1 MIENNIFATIL
12 AGGKSSRFGTDKSLV
27 KLGDKSLLDHTI
39 DKITKTFNEII
50 IVSNN
55 KSLKIKDKNIKI
67 IPDCLP
73 GQLGPLIGVLSAM
86 KWIKENQNLLSQQK
100 INSSILQRYES
111 LEQENERLK
120 QILNAASNLDN
131 KVEITRI
138 ISVNVNPYRHTIVI
152 DKGERDGVYEGQVLL
167 DADGVIGQILHTN
180 FLTSE
185 AILISDSDHALPV
198 EINRNGLRTIVLGN
212 GSYTKLDVPYIPNNA
227 DIEIGDLLVTS
238 GLGGKFPPGYPVA
251 KVDFIESDL
260 SEQFY
265 KVSAK
270 PIAYLN
276 QVREVMLL
284 QPE

>member
-1 MIENNIFATIL
+1 MVAEKDNQRRPRIPALNTKFIIFVVLSFILLINDQRNNYLSIL
-12 AGGKSSRFGTDKSLV
+12 RNSIAIAIYPLQSAVEIPSRFTNWFDLRIKS
-27 KLGDKSLLDHTI
+27 K
-39 DKITKTFNEII
+39 EI
-50 IVSNN
+50 
-55 KSLKIKDKNIKI
+55 
-67 IPDCLP
+67 
-73 GQLGPLIGVLSAM
+73 LIQ
-86 KWIKENQNLLSQQK
+86 ENQTLLSQQK
-100 INSSILQRYES
+100 INSSILQRYEA

-212 GSYTKLDVPYIPNNA
+212 GSYTKLNVPYIPNNA

-238 GLGGKFPPGYPVA
+238 GLGGKFPSGYPVA
-251 KVDFIESDL
+251 KVEFIESDL

-284 QPE
+284 KPE

>member
-1 MIENNIFATIL
+1 MVAEKDNQRRPRIPALNTKLIIF
-12 AGGKSSRFGTDKSLV
+12 V
-27 KLGDKSLLDHTI
+27 
-39 DKITKTFNEII
+39 
-50 IVSNN
+50 
-55 KSLKIKDKNIKI
+55 
-67 IPDCLP
+67 
-73 GQLGPLIGVLSAM
+73 VLSFILLINDQRNNYLSILRNSIAIAIYPLQSAVEIPSRLTD
-86 KWIKENQNLLSQQK
+86 WFDLRIKSKEILIQENQNLLSQQK

-167 DADGVIGQILHTN
+167 GADGVIGQILHTN

-212 GSYTKLDVPYIPNNA
+212 GSFTKLDVPYIPNNA

-238 GLGGKFPPGYPVA
+238 GLGGKFPSGYPVA

-284 QPE
+284 KPE

>member
-1 MIENNIFATIL
+1 MVAEKDNQRRPRIPALNTKLIIF
-12 AGGKSSRFGTDKSLV
+12 V
-27 KLGDKSLLDHTI
+27 
-39 DKITKTFNEII
+39 
-50 IVSNN
+50 
-55 KSLKIKDKNIKI
+55 
-67 IPDCLP
+67 
-73 GQLGPLIGVLSAM
+73 VLSFILLVNDQRNNYLSILRNSIAIAIYPLQSAVEIPSRLTDWFDLRI
-86 KWIKENQNLLSQQK
+86 KSKEILIKENQNLLSQQK

-167 DADGVIGQILHTN
+167 GADGVIGQILHTN

-238 GLGGKFPPGYPVA
+238 GLGGKFPSGYPVA

-276 QVREVMLL
+276 QVRELMLL
-284 QPE
+284 KPE

>member
-1 MIENNIFATIL
+1 MVAEKDNQRRPRIPALNTKLIIF
-12 AGGKSSRFGTDKSLV
+12 V
-27 KLGDKSLLDHTI
+27 
-39 DKITKTFNEII
+39 
-50 IVSNN
+50 
-55 KSLKIKDKNIKI
+55 
-67 IPDCLP
+67 
-73 GQLGPLIGVLSAM
+73 VLSFILLVNDQRNNYLSILRNSIAIAIYPLQSAVEIPSRLADWFDLRI
-86 KWIKENQNLLSQQK
+86 KSKEILIKENQNLLSQQK

-167 DADGVIGQILHTN
+167 GADGVIGQILHTN

-238 GLGGKFPPGYPVA
+238 GLGGKFPSGYPVA

-276 QVREVMLL
+276 QVRELMLL
-284 QPE
+284 KPE

>member
-1 MIENNIFATIL
+1 MVAEKDNQRRPRIPALNTKLIIF
-12 AGGKSSRFGTDKSLV
+12 V
-27 KLGDKSLLDHTI
+27 
-39 DKITKTFNEII
+39 
-50 IVSNN
+50 
-55 KSLKIKDKNIKI
+55 
-67 IPDCLP
+67 
-73 GQLGPLIGVLSAM
+73 VLSFILLINDQRNNYLSILRNSIAIAIYPLQSTVEIPSRLIN
-86 KWIKENQNLLSQQK
+86 WFDLRIKSKEILIQENQNLLSQQK

-111 LEQENERLK
+111 LEQENVRLK
-120 QILNAASNLDN
+120 QILNAANNLDN

-138 ISVNVNPYRHTIVI
+138 ISINVNPYRHTIVI
-152 DKGERDGVYEGQVLL
+152 DKGERDGVNEGQVLL

-238 GLGGKFPPGYPVA
+238 GLGGKFPSGYPVA

-284 QPE
+284 KPE

>member
-1 MIENNIFATIL
+1 MVAEKDNQRRPRIPALNTKLIIF
-12 AGGKSSRFGTDKSLV
+12 V
-27 KLGDKSLLDHTI
+27 
-39 DKITKTFNEII
+39 
-50 IVSNN
+50 
-55 KSLKIKDKNIKI
+55 
-67 IPDCLP
+67 
-73 GQLGPLIGVLSAM
+73 VLSFILLINDQRNNYLSILRNSIAIAIYPLQSAVEIPSRLTD
-86 KWIKENQNLLSQQK
+86 WFDLRIKSKEILIQENQNLLSQLK

-167 DADGVIGQILHTN
+167 GTDGVIGQILHTN

-238 GLGGKFPPGYPVA
+238 GLGGKFPSGYPVA

>member
-1 MIENNIFATIL
+1 MVAEKDNQRRPRIPALNTKLIIF
-12 AGGKSSRFGTDKSLV
+12 V
-27 KLGDKSLLDHTI
+27 
-39 DKITKTFNEII
+39 
-50 IVSNN
+50 
-55 KSLKIKDKNIKI
+55 
-67 IPDCLP
+67 
-73 GQLGPLIGVLSAM
+73 VLSFILLINDQRNNYLSILRNSIAIAIYPLQSAVEIPSRLTDWFDLRI
-86 KWIKENQNLLSQQK
+86 KSKEILIKENQNLLSQQK

-167 DADGVIGQILHTN
+167 GADGVIGQILHTN

-238 GLGGKFPPGYPVA
+238 GLGGKFPSGYPVA
-251 KVDFIESDL
+251 KVNFIESDL

-276 QVREVMLL
+276 QVRELMLL
-284 QPE
+284 KPE

>member
-1 MIENNIFATIL
+1 MVAEKDNQRRPRIPALNTKLIIF
-12 AGGKSSRFGTDKSLV
+12 V
-27 KLGDKSLLDHTI
+27 
-39 DKITKTFNEII
+39 
-50 IVSNN
+50 
-55 KSLKIKDKNIKI
+55 
-67 IPDCLP
+67 
-73 GQLGPLIGVLSAM
+73 VLSFILLINDQRNNYLSILRNSIAIAIYPLQSTVEIPSRLIN
-86 KWIKENQNLLSQQK
+86 WFDLRIKSKEILIQENQNLLSQQK

-111 LEQENERLK
+111 LEQENVRLK
-120 QILNAASNLDN
+120 QILNAANNLDN

-138 ISVNVNPYRHTIVI
+138 ISINVNPYRHTIVI
-152 DKGERDGVYEGQVLL
+152 DKGERDGVYKGQVLL

-238 GLGGKFPPGYPVA
+238 GLGGKFPSGYPVA

-284 QPE
+284 KPE

>member
-1 MIENNIFATIL
+1 MVAEKDNQRRPRIPALNTKLIIF
-12 AGGKSSRFGTDKSLV
+12 V
-27 KLGDKSLLDHTI
+27 
-39 DKITKTFNEII
+39 
-50 IVSNN
+50 
-55 KSLKIKDKNIKI
+55 
-67 IPDCLP
+67 
-73 GQLGPLIGVLSAM
+73 VLSFILLINDQRNNYLSILRNSIAIAIYPLQSAVEIPSRLTDWFDLRI
-86 KWIKENQNLLSQQK
+86 KSKEILIKENQNLLSQQK

-167 DADGVIGQILHTN
+167 GTDGVIGQILHTN

-238 GLGGKFPPGYPVA
+238 GLGGKFPSGYPVA

-276 QVREVMLL
+276 QVRELMLL
-284 QPE
+284 KPE

>member
-1 MIENNIFATIL
+1 MVAEKDNQRRPRIPALNTKFIIF
-12 AGGKSSRFGTDKSLV
+12 V
-27 KLGDKSLLDHTI
+27 
-39 DKITKTFNEII
+39 
-50 IVSNN
+50 
-55 KSLKIKDKNIKI
+55 
-67 IPDCLP
+67 
-73 GQLGPLIGVLSAM
+73 VLSFILLVNDQRNNYLSVLRNSIAIAIYPLQSAVEIPSRITN
-86 KWIKENQNLLSQQK
+86 WFDLRIKSKEILIQENQNLLSQQK

-120 QILNAASNLDN
+120 QILNAANNLDN

-152 DKGERDGVYEGQVLL
+152 DKGERDGVYNGQVLL

-212 GSYTKLDVPYIPNNA
+212 GSFTKLDVPYIPNNA

-238 GLGGKFPPGYPVA
+238 GLGGKFPSGYPVA

-284 QPE
+284 KQE

>member
-1 MIENNIFATIL
+1 MVAEKDNQRRPRIPALNTKLIL
-12 AGGKSSRFGTDKSLV
+12 FV
-27 KLGDKSLLDHTI
+27 
-39 DKITKTFNEII
+39 
-50 IVSNN
+50 
-55 KSLKIKDKNIKI
+55 
-67 IPDCLP
+67 
-73 GQLGPLIGVLSAM
+73 VLSFILLINDQRNNYLSILRNSIAIAIYPLQSTVEIPSRLIN
-86 KWIKENQNLLSQQK
+86 WFDLRIKSKEILIQENQNLLSQQK

-111 LEQENERLK
+111 LEQENMRLK
-120 QILNAASNLDN
+120 QILNAANNLDN

-138 ISVNVNPYRHTIVI
+138 ISINVNPYRHTIVI
-152 DKGERDGVYEGQVLL
+152 DKGERDGVYKGQVLL

-238 GLGGKFPPGYPVA
+238 GLGGKFPSGYPVA

-284 QPE
+284 KPE

>member
-1 MIENNIFATIL
+1 MVAEKDNQRRPRIPALNTKFIIFVVLSFILLINDQRNNYLSIL
-12 AGGKSSRFGTDKSLV
+12 RNSIAIAIYPLQSAVEIPSRFTNWFHLRIKS
-27 KLGDKSLLDHTI
+27 K
-39 DKITKTFNEII
+39 EI
-50 IVSNN
+50 
-55 KSLKIKDKNIKI
+55 
-67 IPDCLP
+67 
-73 GQLGPLIGVLSAM
+73 LIQ
-86 KWIKENQNLLSQQK
+86 ENQTLLSQQK
-100 INSSILQRYES
+100 INSSILQRYEA

-212 GSYTKLDVPYIPNNA
+212 GSYTKLNVPYIPNNA
-227 DIEIGDLLVTS
+227 DIEVGDLLVTS
-238 GLGGKFPPGYPVA
+238 GLGGKFPSGYPVA
-251 KVDFIESDL
+251 KVEFIESDL

-284 QPE
+284 KPE

>member
-1 MIENNIFATIL
+1 MVAEKDNQRRPRIPALNTKLIIF
-12 AGGKSSRFGTDKSLV
+12 V
-27 KLGDKSLLDHTI
+27 
-39 DKITKTFNEII
+39 
-50 IVSNN
+50 
-55 KSLKIKDKNIKI
+55 
-67 IPDCLP
+67 
-73 GQLGPLIGVLSAM
+73 VLSFILLINDQRNNYLSILRNSIAIAIYPLQSTVEIPSRLIN
-86 KWIKENQNLLSQQK
+86 WFDLRIKSKEILIQENQNLISQQK

-111 LEQENERLK
+111 LEQENMRLK
-120 QILNAASNLDN
+120 QILNAANNLDN

-138 ISVNVNPYRHTIVI
+138 ISINVNPYRHTIVI
-152 DKGERDGVYEGQVLL
+152 DKGERDGVYKGQVLL

-238 GLGGKFPPGYPVA
+238 GLGGKFPSGYPVA

-284 QPE
+284 KPE

>member
-1 MIENNIFATIL
+1 MVAEKDNQRRPRIPALNTKLIIF
-12 AGGKSSRFGTDKSLV
+12 V
-27 KLGDKSLLDHTI
+27 
-39 DKITKTFNEII
+39 
-50 IVSNN
+50 
-55 KSLKIKDKNIKI
+55 
-67 IPDCLP
+67 
-73 GQLGPLIGVLSAM
+73 VLSFILLINDQRNNYLSILRNSIAIAIYPLQSAVEIPSRLTD
-86 KWIKENQNLLSQQK
+86 WFDLRIKSKEILIQENQNLLSQQK

-120 QILNAASNLDN
+120 QILNAASNIDN

-152 DKGERDGVYEGQVLL
+152 DKGERDGVYEGQILL
-167 DADGVIGQILHTN
+167 GADGVIGQILHTN

-238 GLGGKFPPGYPVA
+238 GLGGKFPSGYPVA

-276 QVREVMLL
+276 QVRELMLL
-284 QPE
+284 KPE

>member
-1 MIENNIFATIL
+1 MVAEKDNQIRPRIPALNTKLIIF
-12 AGGKSSRFGTDKSLV
+12 V
-27 KLGDKSLLDHTI
+27 
-39 DKITKTFNEII
+39 
-50 IVSNN
+50 
-55 KSLKIKDKNIKI
+55 
-67 IPDCLP
+67 
-73 GQLGPLIGVLSAM
+73 VLSFILLINDQRNNYLSILRNSIAIAIYPLQSAVEIPSRLTDWFDLRI
-86 KWIKENQNLLSQQK
+86 KSKEILIKENQNLLSQQK

-238 GLGGKFPPGYPVA
+238 GLGGKFPSGYPVA

-284 QPE
+284 KPE

>member
-1 MIENNIFATIL
+1 MVAEKDNQRRPRIPALNTKLIIF
-12 AGGKSSRFGTDKSLV
+12 V
-27 KLGDKSLLDHTI
+27 
-39 DKITKTFNEII
+39 
-50 IVSNN
+50 
-55 KSLKIKDKNIKI
+55 
-67 IPDCLP
+67 
-73 GQLGPLIGVLSAM
+73 VLSFILLINDQRNNYLSILRNSIAIAIYPLQSAVEIPSRLTD
-86 KWIKENQNLLSQQK
+86 WFDLRIKSKEILIQENQNLLSQQK

-238 GLGGKFPPGYPVA
+238 GLGGKFPSGYPVA

-284 QPE
+284 KPE

>member
-1 MIENNIFATIL
+1 MVAEKDNQRRPRIPALNTKLIIF
-12 AGGKSSRFGTDKSLV
+12 V
-27 KLGDKSLLDHTI
+27 
-39 DKITKTFNEII
+39 
-50 IVSNN
+50 
-55 KSLKIKDKNIKI
+55 
-67 IPDCLP
+67 
-73 GQLGPLIGVLSAM
+73 VLSFILLINDQRNNYLSILRNSIAIAIYPLQSAVEIPSRLTD
-86 KWIKENQNLLSQQK
+86 WFDLRIKSKEILIQENQNLLSQQK

-238 GLGGKFPPGYPVA
+238 GLGGKFPSGYPVA

-276 QVREVMLL
+276 QVRELMLL
-284 QPE
+284 KPE

>member
-1 MIENNIFATIL
+1 MVAEKDNQRRPRIPALNTKLIIF
-12 AGGKSSRFGTDKSLV
+12 V
-27 KLGDKSLLDHTI
+27 
-39 DKITKTFNEII
+39 
-50 IVSNN
+50 
-55 KSLKIKDKNIKI
+55 
-67 IPDCLP
+67 
-73 GQLGPLIGVLSAM
+73 VLSFILLINDQRNNYLSILRNSIAIAIYPLQSAVEIPSRLTDWFDLRI
-86 KWIKENQNLLSQQK
+86 KSKEILIKENQNLLSQQK

-120 QILNAASNLDN
+120 EILNAASNLDN

-167 DADGVIGQILHTN
+167 GADGVIGQILHTN

-238 GLGGKFPPGYPVA
+238 GLGGKFPSGYPVA

-276 QVREVMLL
+276 QVRELMLL
-284 QPE
+284 KPE

>member
-1 MIENNIFATIL
+1 LRIKSKEIL
-12 AGGKSSRFGTDKSLV
+12 
-27 KLGDKSLLDHTI
+27 I
-39 DKITKTFNEII
+39 
-50 IVSNN
+50 
-55 KSLKIKDKNIKI
+55 
-67 IPDCLP
+67 
-73 GQLGPLIGVLSAM
+73 Q
-86 KWIKENQNLLSQQK
+86 ENQNLLSQQK

-120 QILNAASNLDN
+120 QILNAANNLDN

-152 DKGERDGVYEGQVLL
+152 DKGERDGVYNGQVLL

-212 GSYTKLDVPYIPNNA
+212 GSFTKLDVPYIPNNA

-238 GLGGKFPPGYPVA
+238 GLGGKFPSGYPVA

-284 QPE
+284 KPE

>member
-1 MIENNIFATIL
+1 MVAEKDNQRRPRIPALNTKLIIF
-12 AGGKSSRFGTDKSLV
+12 V
-27 KLGDKSLLDHTI
+27 
-39 DKITKTFNEII
+39 
-50 IVSNN
+50 
-55 KSLKIKDKNIKI
+55 
-67 IPDCLP
+67 
-73 GQLGPLIGVLSAM
+73 VLSFILLINDQRNNYLSILRNSIAIAIYPLQSAVEIPSRLTDWFDLRI
-86 KWIKENQNLLSQQK
+86 KSKEILIKENQNLLSQQK
-100 INSSILQRYES
+100 INSSVLQRYES

-120 QILNAASNLDN
+120 QILDAASNLDN

-238 GLGGKFPPGYPVA
+238 GLGGKFPSGYPVA

-284 QPE
+284 KPE

>member
-1 MIENNIFATIL
+1 MVAEKDNQRRPRIPALNTKLIIF
-12 AGGKSSRFGTDKSLV
+12 V
-27 KLGDKSLLDHTI
+27 
-39 DKITKTFNEII
+39 
-50 IVSNN
+50 
-55 KSLKIKDKNIKI
+55 
-67 IPDCLP
+67 
-73 GQLGPLIGVLSAM
+73 VLSFILLINDQRNNYLSILRNSIAIAIYPLQSAVEIPSRLTDWFDLRI
-86 KWIKENQNLLSQQK
+86 KSKEILIKENQNLLSQQK

-167 DADGVIGQILHTN
+167 GADGVIGQILHTN

-238 GLGGKFPPGYPVA
+238 GLGGKFPSGYPVA

-276 QVREVMLL
+276 QVRELMLL
-284 QPE
+284 KPE

>member
-1 MIENNIFATIL
+1 MVAEKDNQRRPRIPALNTKLIIF
-12 AGGKSSRFGTDKSLV
+12 V
-27 KLGDKSLLDHTI
+27 
-39 DKITKTFNEII
+39 
-50 IVSNN
+50 
-55 KSLKIKDKNIKI
+55 
-67 IPDCLP
+67 
-73 GQLGPLIGVLSAM
+73 VLSFILLINDQRNNYLSILRNSIAIAIYPLQSAVEIPSRLTDWFDLRI
-86 KWIKENQNLLSQQK
+86 KSKEILIKENQNLLSQQK

-131 KVEITRI
+131 EVEITRI

-152 DKGERDGVYEGQVLL
+152 DKGERDGVYEGQILL
-167 DADGVIGQILHTN
+167 GADGVIGQILHTN

-212 GSYTKLDVPYIPNNA
+212 GSYTKLDVLYIPNNA

-238 GLGGKFPPGYPVA
+238 GLGGKFPSGYPVA

-284 QPE
+284 KPE

>member
-1 MIENNIFATIL
+1 MVAEKDNQIRPRIPALNTKLIIF
-12 AGGKSSRFGTDKSLV
+12 V
-27 KLGDKSLLDHTI
+27 
-39 DKITKTFNEII
+39 
-50 IVSNN
+50 
-55 KSLKIKDKNIKI
+55 
-67 IPDCLP
+67 
-73 GQLGPLIGVLSAM
+73 VLSFILLINDQRNNYLSILRNSIAIAIYPLQSAVEIPSRLTDWFDLRI
-86 KWIKENQNLLSQQK
+86 KSKEILIKENQNLLSQQK

-152 DKGERDGVYEGQVLL
+152 DKGERDGVYEGQILL
-167 DADGVIGQILHTN
+167 GADGVIGQILHTN

-238 GLGGKFPPGYPVA
+238 GLGGKFPSGYPVA

-276 QVREVMLL
+276 QVRELMLL
-284 QPE
+284 KPE

>member
-1 MIENNIFATIL
+1 MVAEKDNQIRPRIPALNTKLIIF
-12 AGGKSSRFGTDKSLV
+12 V
-27 KLGDKSLLDHTI
+27 
-39 DKITKTFNEII
+39 
-50 IVSNN
+50 
-55 KSLKIKDKNIKI
+55 
-67 IPDCLP
+67 
-73 GQLGPLIGVLSAM
+73 VLSFILLINDQRNNYLSILRNSIAIAIYPLQSAVEIPSRLTDWFDLRI
-86 KWIKENQNLLSQQK
+86 KSKEILIKENQNLLSQQK

-167 DADGVIGQILHTN
+167 GADGVIGQILHTN

-238 GLGGKFPPGYPVA
+238 GLGGKFPSGYPVA

-276 QVREVMLL
+276 QVRELMLL
-284 QPE
+284 KPE

>member
-1 MIENNIFATIL
+1 MVAEKDNQRRPRIPALNTKFIIFVVLSFILLINDQRNNYLSIL
-12 AGGKSSRFGTDKSLV
+12 RNSIAIAIYPLQSAVEIPSRFTNWFHLRIKS
-27 KLGDKSLLDHTI
+27 K
-39 DKITKTFNEII
+39 EI
-50 IVSNN
+50 
-55 KSLKIKDKNIKI
+55 
-67 IPDCLP
+67 
-73 GQLGPLIGVLSAM
+73 LIQ
-86 KWIKENQNLLSQQK
+86 ENQTLLSQQK

-152 DKGERDGVYEGQVLL
+152 DKGERDGVHEGQVLL

-212 GSYTKLDVPYIPNNA
+212 GSYTKLDVPYIPNKA

-238 GLGGKFPPGYPVA
+238 GLGGKFPSGYPVA
-251 KVDFIESDL
+251 KVEFIESDL

-284 QPE
+284 KPE

>member
-1 MIENNIFATIL
+1 MVAEKDNQRRPRIPALNTKLIIF
-12 AGGKSSRFGTDKSLV
+12 V
-27 KLGDKSLLDHTI
+27 
-39 DKITKTFNEII
+39 
-50 IVSNN
+50 
-55 KSLKIKDKNIKI
+55 
-67 IPDCLP
+67 
-73 GQLGPLIGVLSAM
+73 VLSFILLINDQRNNYLSILRNSIAIAIYPLQSAVEIPSRLTDWFDLRI
-86 KWIKENQNLLSQQK
+86 KSKEILIKENQNLLSQQK

-212 GSYTKLDVPYIPNNA
+212 GSFTKLDVPYIPNNA

-238 GLGGKFPPGYPVA
+238 GLGGKFPSGYPVA

-284 QPE
+284 KPE

>member
-1 MIENNIFATIL
+1 MVAEKDNQRRPRIPALNTKLIIF
-12 AGGKSSRFGTDKSLV
+12 V
-27 KLGDKSLLDHTI
+27 
-39 DKITKTFNEII
+39 
-50 IVSNN
+50 
-55 KSLKIKDKNIKI
+55 
-67 IPDCLP
+67 
-73 GQLGPLIGVLSAM
+73 VLSFILLINDQRNNYLSTLRNSIAIAIYPLQSTVEIPSRLIN
-86 KWIKENQNLLSQQK
+86 WFDLRIKSKEILIQENQNLLSQQK

-111 LEQENERLK
+111 LEQENMRLK
-120 QILNAASNLDN
+120 QILNAANNLDN

-138 ISVNVNPYRHTIVI
+138 ISINVNPYRHTIVI
-152 DKGERDGVYEGQVLL
+152 DKGERDGVYKGQVLL

-238 GLGGKFPPGYPVA
+238 GLGGKFPSGYPVA

-284 QPE
+284 KPE

>member
-1 MIENNIFATIL
+1 MVAEKDNQRRPRIPALNTKLIIF
-12 AGGKSSRFGTDKSLV
+12 V
-27 KLGDKSLLDHTI
+27 
-39 DKITKTFNEII
+39 
-50 IVSNN
+50 
-55 KSLKIKDKNIKI
+55 
-67 IPDCLP
+67 
-73 GQLGPLIGVLSAM
+73 VLSFILLINDQRNNYLSILRNSIAIAIYPLQSAVEIPSRLTD
-86 KWIKENQNLLSQQK
+86 WFDLRIKSKEILIQENQNLLSQQK

-167 DADGVIGQILHTN
+167 GADGVIGQILHTN

-238 GLGGKFPPGYPVA
+238 GLGGKFPSGYPVA

-284 QPE
+284 KPE

>member
-1 MIENNIFATIL
+1 MVAEKDNQRRPRIPALNTKLIIF
-12 AGGKSSRFGTDKSLV
+12 V
-27 KLGDKSLLDHTI
+27 
-39 DKITKTFNEII
+39 
-50 IVSNN
+50 
-55 KSLKIKDKNIKI
+55 
-67 IPDCLP
+67 
-73 GQLGPLIGVLSAM
+73 VLSFILLINDQRNNYLSILRNSIAIAIYPLQSAVEIPSRLTDWFDLRI
-86 KWIKENQNLLSQQK
+86 KSKEILIKENQNLLSQQK
-100 INSSILQRYES
+100 INSSVLQRYES

-238 GLGGKFPPGYPVA
+238 GLGGKFPSGYPVA
-251 KVDFIESDL
+251 RVDFIERDL

-270 PIAYLN
+270 PIAHLN
-276 QVREVMLL
+276 QVREIMLL
-284 QPE
+284 KPE

>member
-1 MIENNIFATIL
+1 MVAEKDNQRRPRIPALNTKLIIF
-12 AGGKSSRFGTDKSLV
+12 V
-27 KLGDKSLLDHTI
+27 
-39 DKITKTFNEII
+39 
-50 IVSNN
+50 
-55 KSLKIKDKNIKI
+55 
-67 IPDCLP
+67 
-73 GQLGPLIGVLSAM
+73 VLSFILLINDQRNNYLSILRNSIAIAIYPLQSAVEIPSRLTDWFDLRI
-86 KWIKENQNLLSQQK
+86 KSKEILIKENQNLLSQQK
-100 INSSILQRYES
+100 INSSILQRFES

-167 DADGVIGQILHTN
+167 GADGVIGQILHTN

-238 GLGGKFPPGYPVA
+238 GLGGKFPSGYPVA

-276 QVREVMLL
+276 QVRELMLL
-284 QPE
+284 KPE

>member
-1 MIENNIFATIL
+1 MVAEKDNQRRPRIPALNTKLIIF
-12 AGGKSSRFGTDKSLV
+12 V
-27 KLGDKSLLDHTI
+27 
-39 DKITKTFNEII
+39 
-50 IVSNN
+50 
-55 KSLKIKDKNIKI
+55 
-67 IPDCLP
+67 
-73 GQLGPLIGVLSAM
+73 VLSFILLINDQRNNYLSILRNSIAIAIYPLQSAVEIPSRLTDWFDLRI
-86 KWIKENQNLLSQQK
+86 KSKEILIKENQNLLSQQK

-167 DADGVIGQILHTN
+167 GTDGVIGQILHIN

-238 GLGGKFPPGYPVA
+238 GLGGKFPSGYPVA

-276 QVREVMLL
+276 QVRELMLL
-284 QPE
+284 KPE